1 MIPVSGIADERLFQ
15 WGVVIGASLVAA
27 FGDIKTQRVP
37 NALTFPLAAAG
48 LIWAG
53 WRGGVAGAAEAA
65 GACVL
70 LALPYVFLF
79 IFAGGGAGDAKLMG
93 AIGTWLGLK
102 QSVAVLF
109 CVATA
114 GILLAVA
121 RAISQRRLKFVLTSV
136 LISIYTFLV
145 CVAGGRRPSPA
156 EERPVCSVPVRAS
169 DETPDSV
176 TTNGGLNVPYGV
188 AIALGVCAAAAIV
201 RLWGVEW
208 LW

>member
-1 MIPVSGIADERLFQ
+1 MILVSGIADERLFQ

-48 LIWAG
+48 LAWAA
-53 WRGGVAGAAEAA
+53 WQAGVSGVAEAA

-102 QSVAVLF
+102 QSVVVLL
-109 CVATA
+109 CVAIA
-114 GILLAVA
+114 GIVLAIA
-121 RAISQRRLKFVLTSV
+121 RAISQRRLKFVLSSV
-136 LISIYTFLV
+136 LISVYTFLI
-145 CVAGGRRPSPA
+145 CVAGGRRLKPA
-156 EERPVCSVPVRAS
+156 CERPVCSVPVRAS
-169 DETPDSV
+169 DETPDGV
-176 TTNGGLNVPYGV
+176 TTNDGLNVPYGV
-188 AIALGVCAAAAIV
+188 AIALGVCAAAAIAG
-201 RLWGVEW
+201 LWGVEW

>member
-1 MIPVSGIADERLFQ
+1 MILVSGIADERLFQ

-48 LIWAG
+48 LAWAIWQGGLAG
-53 WRGGVAGAAEAA
+53 VAEAA

-70 LALPYVFLF
+70 LALPYIFLF

-102 QSVAVLF
+102 QSVLVLF

-114 GILLAVA
+114 GILLAIA
-121 RAISQRRLKFVLTSV
+121 RAISQRRLKLVLSSV

-156 EERPVCSVPVRAS
+156 NDGTDDVPQ
-169 DETPDSV
+169 EP
-176 TTNGGLNVPYGV
+176 GGLNVPYGLAV
-188 AIALGVCAAAAIV
+188 ALGVCAAAAITG
-201 RLWGVEW
+201 LWGVEW

>member
-1 MIPVSGIADERLFQ
+1 MILVSGIADERLFQ

-27 FGDIKTQRVP
+27 FGDVKTQRVP

-48 LIWAG
+48 LIWAA
-53 WRGGVAGAAEAA
+53 WRGGVAGAAEAT

-102 QSVAVLF
+102 QSVVILL
-109 CVATA
+109 CVAIA
-114 GILLAVA
+114 GIVLAIA
-121 RAISQRRLKFVLTSV
+121 RAISQRRLNFVLTSV
-136 LISIYTFLV
+136 LISIYTFLI

-156 EERPVCSVPVRAS
+156 SERTDDAARQP
-169 DETPDSV
+169 
-176 TTNGGLNVPYGV
+176 GGLNVPYGV
-188 AIALGVCAAAAIV
+188 AIALGVCAAAAITG
-201 RLWGVEW
+201 LWGVEW
-208 LW
+208 IW